1 METEDIVR
9 RKCEEKRPPFSVLIV
24 FVVIFVADTFST
36 QNYSLNTSLQIQTSI
51 GKKSARKVN
60 FCGIE
65 LKGVGFLLLKML
77 YYHLDFYSTLLLL
90 ILMCFIKFTV
100 CCINEKNRNKMCF
113 VMVIFVLIGQS
124 HKIFDPFLGQ
134 NSFWRSWV
142 SLNENLAAEER

>member
-1 METEDIVR
+1 M
-9 RKCEEKRPPFSVLIV
+9 
-24 FVVIFVADTFST
+24 
-36 QNYSLNTSLQIQTSI
+36 
-51 GKKSARKVN
+51 N

-77 YYHLDFYSTLLLL
+77 YYHLDFYTTLLLL

-134 NSFWRSWV
+134 NSFWASYLHRKNINCYFLYEKFINHYFFV
-142 SLNENLAAEER
+142 RKFTNI

>member
-36 QNYSLNTSLQIQTSI
+36 QNYSLNTSLQISI

-65 LKGVGFLLLKML
+65 LKRGWF
-77 YYHLDFYSTLLLL
+77 ST
-90 ILMCFIKFTV
+90 
-100 CCINEKNRNKMCF
+100 
-113 VMVIFVLIGQS
+113 S
-124 HKIFDPFLGQ
+124 
-134 NSFWRSWV
+134 
-142 SLNENLAAEER
+142 